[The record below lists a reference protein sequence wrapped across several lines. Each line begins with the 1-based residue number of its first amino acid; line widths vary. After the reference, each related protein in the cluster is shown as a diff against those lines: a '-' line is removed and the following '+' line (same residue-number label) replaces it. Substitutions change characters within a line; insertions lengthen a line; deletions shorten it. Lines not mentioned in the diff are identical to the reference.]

1 MTAMLKLENIVK
13 VYRAHGTEVRAVDG
27 VSFEVEAGTT
37 FGLVGESGSGK
48 STIARCAL
56 RLIEPTSGASWI
68 DGESVTGMPGRALRT
83 LRARTGMVFQNPVA
97 ALNPRLTIEQ
107 SISEPLLTHMKLRG
121 RALSERSRELLDEV
135 GLSRAHAE
143 RLPHQLSGGQC
154 QRVGIARALAT
165 RPKLLVLDE
174 PTSALDVSV
183 QAQVLNLLQELRRE
197 HALSYLLI
205 SHDLD
210 VVRYMS
216 DTAGVMRGGRL
227 VEVGPAAEVLVTPA
241 HEYTRRLLA
250 AMPETP
256 GAVALGETWSPGAAS
271 PDAASPDAASPDAA
285 SPDAAARR
293 PVEPSEPNDFSE
305 NRILS

>member
-1 MTAMLKLENIVK
+1 MSAILSLDRIVK
-13 VYRAHGTEVRAVDG
+13 VYRSHGSEVRAVDG
-27 VSFEVEAGTT
+27 VSFDVEVGTT

-56 RLIEPTSGASWI
+56 RLIEPTSGVSRV
-68 DGESVTGMPGRALRT
+68 DGNDIGRLRGGELRR

-97 ALNPRLTIEQ
+97 ALNPRLTIRD
-107 SISEPLLTHMKLRG
+107 SIGEPLRTHTYLRR
-121 RALSERSRELLDEV
+121 RAIEARVDELLDEV
-135 GLSRAHAE
+135 GLATAHAA

-183 QAQVLNLLQELRRE
+183 QAQVLNLLQRLRSQYQ
-197 HALSYLLI
+197 LTYLLI

-216 DTAGVMRGGRL
+216 DTAGVMRSGAL
-227 VEVGPAAEVLVTPA
+227 VEVGPAREVLVEPR
-241 HEYTRRLLA
+241 HEYTQRLLA
-250 AMPETP
+250 AMPPTP
-256 GAVALGETWSPGAAS
+256 GAIATPVA
-271 PDAASPDAASPDAA
+271 
-285 SPDAAARR
+285 R
-293 PVEPSEPNDFSE
+293 PATQKNNQSEKSTLP
-305 NRILS
+305 

>member
-1 MTAMLKLENIVK
+1 MNAMLSVQNIVK
-13 VYRAHGTEVRAVDG
+13 TYRAHGTEVRAVDG

-56 RLIEPTSGASWI
+56 RLIEPDSGGSSI
-68 DGESVTGMPGRALRT
+68 DGEPIGNLRGRVLRE

-107 SISEPLLTHMKLRG
+107 SIGEPLRTHTRLR
-121 RALSERSRELLDEV
+121 RQALAHRVNELLDEV
-135 GLSRAHAE
+135 GLARAHAN

-165 RPKLLVLDE
+165 RPRLLVLDE

-183 QAQVLNLLQELRRE
+183 QAQVLNLLQELKRE
-197 HALSYLLI
+197 HSLSYLLI

-216 DTAGVMRGGRL
+216 DAAGVMRRGEL
-227 VEVGPAAEVLVTPA
+227 VEVGAARDVLVRPR

-256 GAVALGETWSPGAAS
+256 GAIPLGEVDTTPAAPPTDDHD
-271 PDAASPDAASPDAA
+271 PDGSITTIDAQ
-285 SPDAAARR
+285 
-293 PVEPSEPNDFSE
+293 E
-305 NRILS
+305 NRIRQ

>member
-1 MTAMLKLENIVK
+1 MSAMLKVENIVK
-13 VYRAHGTEVRAVDG
+13 IYRAHGTEVRAVDG
-27 VSFEVEAGTT
+27 VSFEVEPGTT

-56 RLIEPTSGASWI
+56 RLIEPTSGASSI
-68 DGESVTGMPGRALRT
+68 DGESVTGMNGRALRT

-107 SISEPLLTHMKLRG
+107 SIGEPLRTHTRLRG
-121 RALSERSRELLDEV
+121 RALTQRARELLDEV

-216 DTAGVMRGGRL
+216 DTAGVMRNGRL
-227 VEVGPAAEVLVTPA
+227 VEVGPAAEVLVTPT
-241 HEYTRRLLA
+241 HEYTRQLLA

-256 GAVALGETWSPGAAS
+256 GAIPLGRIPPG
-271 PDAASPDAASPDAA
+271 
-285 SPDAAARR
+285 RIT
-293 PVEPSEPNDFSE
+293 EPSEPNDPSE